1 LLLRPNEKFQGRCKR
16 KVRAPCGRSEREMP
30 VTSAIC
36 RMVKPAP
43 LKSST
48 ISRRRPV
55 SVPGR
60 VPLLAGRGAVFSSA
74 GAPRCLAAFYLLW
87 RPPLGA
93 WACSERGL
101 RMVSP
106 IISLKENPMEA
117 GRPVARSALR
127 ITLCPGVVRSATQPS
142 HQALENEIIAS
153 SNLTLT
159 VTQGS
164 WSSADFGQIVIEGV
178 ADAK

>member
-1 LLLRPNEKFQGRCKR
+1 
-16 KVRAPCGRSEREMP
+16 
-30 VTSAIC
+30 
-36 RMVKPAP
+36 
-43 LKSST
+43 
-48 ISRRRPV
+48 
-55 SVPGR
+55 
-60 VPLLAGRGAVFSSA
+60 
-74 GAPRCLAAFYLLW
+74 
-87 RPPLGA
+87 LGA

-117 GRPVARSALR
+117 GRPVAMSALR